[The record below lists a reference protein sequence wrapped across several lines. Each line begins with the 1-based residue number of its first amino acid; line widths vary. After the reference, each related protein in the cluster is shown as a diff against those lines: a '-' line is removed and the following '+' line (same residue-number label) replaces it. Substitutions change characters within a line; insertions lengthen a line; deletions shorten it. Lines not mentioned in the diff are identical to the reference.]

1 MTQVAWALLQDSY
14 HTALCLRHS
23 PNLLATAV
31 LYLALLCCKLDFPGA
46 STATRK
52 WWEVTCPGCEERQLQ
67 DIAKDIMAVYD
78 EASNETTKK
87 VKTVKTGTPDTSS
100 SSSSGSSGN
109 VVSGNAK
116 EGTHSVKSTFR

>member
-14 HTALCLRHS
+14 HTALCLHHS

-31 LYLALLCCKLDFPGA
+31 FYLALLCCKLDFPGA

-52 WWEVTCPGCEERQLQ
+52 WWEVVCPGCEERQLQ

-78 EASNETTKK
+78 KASDETTKQ
-87 VKTVKTGTPDTSS
+87 VKTGAPDTSNSS
-100 SSSSGSSGN
+100 SSSSSGN